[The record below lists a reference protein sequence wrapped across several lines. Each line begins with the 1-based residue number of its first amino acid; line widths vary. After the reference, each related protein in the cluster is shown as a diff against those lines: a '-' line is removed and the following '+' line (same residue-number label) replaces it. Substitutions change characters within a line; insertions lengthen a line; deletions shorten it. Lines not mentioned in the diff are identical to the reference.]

1 MHEQITA
8 LLNSGGFLAFSIPK
22 VEQSSN
28 RSGGGK
34 AGEAVSDNIDGW
46 SLASVINSLRKIN
59 PVLCGNLQF
68 LYIPQNYFA
77 VQVDLAQKDDRV
89 EVGIVNRHC
98 YLTNDVSRQPK
109 AGRLDCTVISI
120 H

>member
-46 SLASVINSLRKIN
+46 SLASVIDSLRKIN

-68 LYIPQNYFA
+68 LYIPQNYFT
-77 VQVDLAQKDDRV
+77 VQVNLAKKDDCI
-89 EVGIVNRHC
+89 EVGIMNRHC
-98 YLTNDVSRQPK
+98 YLASGFTGTQADRMM
-109 AGRLDCTVISI
+109 G
-120 H
+120 

>member
-8 LLNSGGFLAFSIPK
+8 LLNSGGFLAFSIPY

-34 AGEAVSDNIDGW
+34 ASEAVSDIIDGW

-59 PVLCGNLQF
+59 PVLCGKLQF
-68 LYIPQNYFA
+68 LYIPQNYFT
-77 VQVDLAQKDDRV
+77 VQVNLAKKDDCI
-89 EVGIVNRHC
+89 EVGIMNRHC
-98 YLTNDVSRQPK
+98 YLASGFTGTQADRMM
-109 AGRLDCTVISI
+109 G
-120 H
+120 